1 MSGVDIVNIVGGLG
15 NQLFQYLFGRTLANI
30 SGRTMVFDITDFQHY
45 RLHGGLAIEKY
56 FEIELPLAS
65 GTQLEQT
72 PWLCRSHLKKRIA
85 SRLASWQSLPL
96 PIQTDYT
103 FDLRHLRVPPRSVDY
118 FLGYWQSQTY
128 CADELSIAIN
138 SLRFREEVRL
148 AADRAVELVGITFEG
163 AAALHVRRGDYVTA
177 PSRAP
182 HYALPLDFYLRA
194 MAILANER
202 GITRFYVFSD
212 DIEWAK
218 LNFPA
223 QYDLRFIDG
232 SVSESAGVDM
242 CLMTRFSDMVISNST
257 FGWWAAA
264 LRENE
269 NGLVL
274 YPRQWVK
281 PKFANDLTKS
291 AKPVDGWRAINIIM
305 TDFRFIWESSNE

>member
-15 NQLFQYLFGRTLANI
+15 NQLFQYLFGRTLANV
-30 SGRTMVFDITDFQHY
+30 SGRTMVFDISDFQQY

-65 GTQLEQT
+65 GAQLEQA
-72 PWLCRSHLKKRIA
+72 PWLCRSHLRKRIA
-85 SRLASWQSLPL
+85 SRMTSQGLAL

-103 FDLRHLRVPPRSVDY
+103 FDLRRLRVSPRSVEY

-128 CADELSIAIN
+128 LADELAVARN
-138 SLRFREEVRL
+138 SLRFREDVRL
-148 AADRAVELVGITFEG
+148 AADRAVDLVDITFEG
-163 AAALHVRRGDYVTA
+163 AAAIHIRRGDYVTA

-194 MAILANER
+194 MDILANER
-202 GITRFYVFSD
+202 GITNFYVFSD
-212 DIEWAK
+212 DIEWVK
-218 LNFPA
+218 LNFPIN
-223 QYDLRFIDG
+223 YNLSFIDG
-232 SVSESAGVDM
+232 SVSGSAGVDM
-242 CLMTRFSDMVISNST
+242 CLMTRFSDMVISNSA

-274 YPRQWVK
+274 YTRQWVK
-281 PKFANDLTKS
+281 SKFANDLTKS
-291 AKPVDGWRAINIIM
+291 AKPIAGWRALNG
-305 TDFRFIWESSNE
+305 SLK